1 MSSKLTLIFSAIG
14 HAYIHIFTAFYFV
27 IVLTLEKEWQLPYSE
42 LISLWTPGALLVG
55 LAALPAGWLGDRWS
69 STGMLVVF
77 FIGMGL
83 AAVAAAFVSEPWSM
97 LVALCGIGLF
107 AAIYHP
113 VGIPLV
119 LKNSSH
125 NQGKALAINGVF
137 GSIGAALAA
146 LISGYL
152 LSVGG
157 RQLAFML
164 PGVIA
169 VLTGVCML
177 LAMMFNLI
185 SAKNKS
191 TSGSAQSRDM
201 DNWLQP
207 FLLLLFCMT
216 LAGLIY
222 HATQT
227 SLPKV
232 FSIRLAGNLA
242 NDVRSVGFYV
252 AAVYTFAGLFQFV
265 GGMLADRYPLKR
277 VYLVMYLLQIPLL
290 ALVATLGGIGL
301 VLIVGLVVS
310 LGIGSLPAEN
320 MLLARYAPNRHHGL
334 AFGAKFVVSFGVAP
348 LAVLMVAGINAA
360 TGEFTWVFLSLAL
373 AALLVFAVAIWL
385 PGDSS
390 LKSASVRKVSQPL

>member
-1 MSSKLTLIFSAIG
+1 MSSRLTLIFSAIG
-14 HAYIHIFTAFYFV
+14 HAYIHMFTAFYFV

-42 LISLWTPGALLVG
+42 LINLWAPGALLVG

-83 AAVAAAFVSEPWSM
+83 SAMVAALVSESWSM

-113 VGIPLV
+113 IGIPLV

-125 NQGKALAINGVF
+125 NQGKALAINGLF
-137 GSIGAALAA
+137 GSVGAALAA

-152 LSVGG
+152 LSIGG

-164 PGVIA
+164 PGIIA
-169 VLTGVCML
+169 VLTGLCML
-177 LAMMFNLI
+177 LAMLLKLI
-185 SAKNKS
+185 SIKDETA
-191 TSGSAQSRDM
+191 TGSAQSSDI
-201 DNWLQP
+201 DNWVQP
-207 FLLLLFCMT
+207 FLLLLFCMA

-227 SLPKV
+227 SLPKF
-232 FSIRLAGNLA
+232 FSMRLADNLA

-252 AAVYTFAGLFQFV
+252 AAVYTFAGLFQFI
-265 GGMLADRYPLKR
+265 GGMLADRFPLKR
-277 VYLVMYLLQIPLL
+277 VYLMMYALQVPLL
-290 ALVATLGGIGL
+290 VLAATQGGAIL
-301 VLIVGLVVS
+301 VLVVGLMVAI
-310 LGIGSLPAEN
+310 GIGSLPAEN
-320 MLLARYAPNRHHGL
+320 MLLAHYAPDRHQGL

-348 LAVLMVAGINAA
+348 LAVLMVASINAA

-373 AALLVFAVAIWL
+373 AALLVFVVAIWL
-385 PGDSS
+385 PSH
-390 LKSASVRKVSQPL
+390 RSQEV

>member
-1 MSSKLTLIFSAIG
+1 
-14 HAYIHIFTAFYFV
+14 
-27 IVLTLEKEWQLPYSE
+27 
-42 LISLWTPGALLVG
+42 
-55 LAALPAGWLGDRWS
+55 
-69 STGMLVVF
+69 MLVVF

-83 AAVAAAFVSEPWSM
+83 AAVAAALVSEPWSM

-113 VGIPLV
+113 IGIPLV
-119 LKNSSH
+119 LKNSSD

-137 GSIGAALAA
+137 GSLGAALAA

-152 LSVGG
+152 LSIGG
-157 RQLAFML
+157 RPLAFML

-177 LAMMFNLI
+177 LAMLFKLI
-185 SAKNKS
+185 SIENKT
-191 TSGSAQSRDM
+191 TSGSTQTRDI
-201 DNWLQP
+201 DNWIRP

-216 LAGLIY
+216 FAGLIY

-252 AAVYTFAGLFQFV
+252 AVVYTFAGLFQFV

-277 VYLVMYLLQIPLL
+277 VYLVLYLLQVPLL
-290 ALVATLGGIGL
+290 VFAATLAGISL
-301 VLIVGLVVS
+301 VLVVGLVVS

-320 MLLARYAPNRHHGL
+320 MLLARYTPDRHHGL
-334 AFGAKFVVSFGVAP
+334 AFGAKFVLSFGVAP
-348 LAVLMVAGINAA
+348 LAVLMVAGISAA
-360 TGEFTWVFLSLAL
+360 TGEFAWVFLSLAL
-373 AALLVFAVAIWL
+373 AALLVFAVVIWL
-385 PGDSS
+385 PEQKDSG
-390 LKSASVRKVSQPL
+390 

>member
-1 MSSKLTLIFSAIG
+1 MSSTLTLVFSAIG
-14 HAYIHIFTAFYFV
+14 HAYIHMFTAFYFV
-27 IVLTLEKEWQLPYSE
+27 IVLTLEKEWQLSYPE

-83 AAVAAAFVSEPWSM
+83 SAMAAALVSEPWSM
-97 LVALCGIGLF
+97 LVALCGIGMF

-119 LKNSSH
+119 IRTSSE

-137 GSIGAALAA
+137 GSVGAALAA

-164 PGVIA
+164 PGVIS
-169 VLTGVCML
+169 VVTGLCML
-177 LAMMFNLI
+177 LAILFKLI
-185 SAKNKS
+185 STNDKTTNKS
-191 TSGSAQSRDM
+191 SQTRDV

-207 FLLLLFCMT
+207 FFILLFCMT

-222 HATQT
+222 HAIQT
-227 SLPKV
+227 ALPKV
-232 FSIRLAGNLA
+232 FSIRLAGDLTH
-242 NDVRSVGFYV
+242 DVRSVGFYV
-252 AAVYTFAGLFQFV
+252 AVVYTFSGMFQFV
-265 GGMLADRYPLKR
+265 GGMLADRYPLKP
-277 VYLVMYLLQIPLL
+277 VYLVLYLMQIPLL
-290 ALVATLGGIGL
+290 VVAATMGGISL
-301 VLIVGLVVS
+301 VLVVGLAVS

-320 MLLARYAPNRHHGL
+320 ILFARYAPDRHHGI
-334 AFGAKFVVSFGVAP
+334 AFGAKFVLSFGAAP
-348 LAVLMVAGINAA
+348 LAVMMVASINAA

-373 AALLVFAVAIWL
+373 AALLIFVAAIWL
-385 PGDSS
+385 PGESPS
-390 LKSASVRKVSQPL
+390 EPRTTRPG